1 MRWNSS
7 KLISGMQNLF
17 GSFAGQTSVRSESA
31 LDDIRHAMLDALGA
45 LGASSYPVV
54 QLRVSYANEIQDL
67 WYLRGDLMAV
77 LAAIEGESVARS
89 KLDHISEMFKGL
101 LPQGMNS
108 RFSPLS
114 N

>member
-1 MRWNSS
+1 MT
-7 KLISGMQNLF
+7 GMQSLF
-17 GSFAGQTSVRSESA
+17 SSFSSQDSVRTESS
-31 LDDIRHAMLDALGA
+31 LDSIRQAMLDALGA

-77 LAAIEGESVARS
+77 LAAIEGEAVARN
-89 KLDHISEMFKGL
+89 KLAQISEMFKGL
-101 LPQGMNS
+101 LPRGMSS
-108 RFSPLS
+108 RPSPLG